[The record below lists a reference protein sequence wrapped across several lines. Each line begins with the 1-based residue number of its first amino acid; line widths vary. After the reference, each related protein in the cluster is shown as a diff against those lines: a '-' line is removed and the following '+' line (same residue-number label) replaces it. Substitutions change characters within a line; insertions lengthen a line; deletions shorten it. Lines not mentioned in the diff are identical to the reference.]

1 MHRRFAAL
9 LALTLVPAAAAL
21 NAQGVAAVAPLYA
34 DVKDNVIKSAELMP
48 PANYPFKPTPKV
60 RSYGQLIG
68 HIANANY
75 MLCATAKGEKNPNVQ
90 DFEKNTKKAD
100 LVKAVKDAF
109 AYCDG
114 LYKMADADLSATAEM
129 FGMKM
134 SRLSWTLMNVTHNNL
149 HYGNL
154 ITYLRLKGLTPP
166 SSMKNGV

>member
-1 MHRRFAAL
+1 MHRRLATL
-9 LALTLVPAAAAL
+9 LALTLVPLAAR
-21 NAQGVAAVAPLYA
+21 AQGVAATKPLYD
-34 DVKDNVIKSAELMP
+34 DVKDNIIKSAEMLS
-48 PANYPFKPTPKV
+48 AVNYAYKPTPKV
-60 RSYGQLIG
+60 RSFGQLIG

-75 MLCATAKGEKNPNVQ
+75 MLCATAKGEKNPATQ

-114 LYKMADADLSATAEM
+114 LYNMADADLSASAEM

-134 SRLSWTLMNVTHNNL
+134 SRLSWTIMNVTHNNL

-154 ITYLRLKGLTPP
+154 ITYLRLKGMTPP